1 MLTCIDIVILHHI
14 LNVYEALSSCVAMGV
29 LPASQRG
36 TDVRCLCVDLV
47 AQESGYQGFKFSRV
61 GA

>member
-1 MLTCIDIVILHHI
+1 M
-14 LNVYEALSSCVAMGV
+14 YEALSSCVAMGV